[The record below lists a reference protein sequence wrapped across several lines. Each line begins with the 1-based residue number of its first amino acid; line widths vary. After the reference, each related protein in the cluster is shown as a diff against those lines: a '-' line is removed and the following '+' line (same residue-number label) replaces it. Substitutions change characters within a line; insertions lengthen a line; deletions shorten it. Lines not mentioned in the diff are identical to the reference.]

1 MQNMQHDPRCGAI
14 LCAAEEELA
23 PFLPHL
29 AEEQRLSR
37 AMLTLH
43 IGRIGD
49 LQMVLAATGICK
61 VNAALAVQTVLDT
74 VSPDFVLNAGTAGGM
89 SPALGLFET
98 AVTTECAYHDV
109 AEAILTESHPHLPSV
124 WFASDPD
131 LLAAC
136 RRAAERAPGRVHF
149 GRTVTGEAF
158 ITDEGRAEINARF
171 APLTVDMETA
181 AMAHVCYVNRIPF
194 AAIRS
199 VTDTADHSGMG
210 TFEENCA
217 RAAAV
222 SAAVVLDV
230 LRELTR

>member
-1 MQNMQHDPRCGAI
+1 MQHDPRCGAI

-43 IGRIGD
+43 IGRIGG
-49 LQMVLAATGICK
+49 LQMVLAATGMCK

-149 GRTVTGEAF
+149 GRT
-158 ITDEGRAEINARF
+158 
-171 APLTVDMETA
+171 
-181 AMAHVCYVNRIPF
+181 AHVCYVNRVPF

-199 VTDTADHSGMG
+199 VTDTADHSGIG

-217 RAAAV
+217 RASAV
-222 SAAVVLDV
+222 SAALVLDV

>member
-1 MQNMQHDPRCGAI
+1 MQHDPRCGAI

-29 AEEQRLSR
+29 TEEQRLSR

-43 IGRIGD
+43 IGRIGG
-49 LQMVLAATGICK
+49 LQMVLAATGMCK

-74 VSPDFVLNAGTAGGM
+74 ISPDFVLNAGTAGGM

-109 AEAILTESHPHLPSV
+109 AEAILTESHPRLPSV

-136 RRAAERAPGRVHF
+136 RRAAERAPAASTSAGR
-149 GRTVTGEAF
+149 
-158 ITDEGRAEINARF
+158 
-171 APLTVDMETA
+171 
-181 AMAHVCYVNRIPF
+181 
-194 AAIRS
+194 
-199 VTDTADHSGMG
+199 
-210 TFEENCA
+210 
-217 RAAAV
+217 
-222 SAAVVLDV
+222 
-230 LRELTR
+230 

>member
-1 MQNMQHDPRCGAI
+1 MQHDPRCGAI

-43 IGRIGD
+43 IGRIGG
-49 LQMVLAATGICK
+49 LRMVLAATGMCK

-109 AEAILTESHPHLPSV
+109 AEAILRSRTPICRPCGLPPIPTCSQPAGV
-124 WFASDPD
+124 PRKGPPAASTS
-131 LLAAC
+131 A
-136 RRAAERAPGRVHF
+136 GR
-149 GRTVTGEAF
+149 
-158 ITDEGRAEINARF
+158 
-171 APLTVDMETA
+171 
-181 AMAHVCYVNRIPF
+181 
-194 AAIRS
+194 
-199 VTDTADHSGMG
+199 
-210 TFEENCA
+210 
-217 RAAAV
+217 
-222 SAAVVLDV
+222 
-230 LRELTR
+230 

>member
-1 MQNMQHDPRCGAI
+1 MQHDPRCGAI

-23 PFLPHL
+23 PFLPPSGGGAVPFARH
-29 AEEQRLSR
+29 AHAAHRP
-37 AMLTLH
+37 
-43 IGRIGD
+43 D
-49 LQMVLAATGICK
+49 LRPCRRCLPRPACAK

-109 AEAILTESHPHLPSV
+109 AEAILTESHPPSAV
-124 WFASDPD
+124 RVVCLRSRSARS
-131 LLAAC
+131 LQAC
-136 RRAAERAPGRVHF
+136 RGKGPGRVHF

-181 AMAHVCYVNRIPF
+181 AMAHVCYVNRVPF

-199 VTDTADHSGMG
+199 VTDTADHSGIG

-217 RAAAV
+217 RASAV
-222 SAAVVLDV
+222 RPRWCWTSCGS
-230 LRELTR
+230 

>member
-1 MQNMQHDPRCGAI
+1 MQHDPRCGAI

-43 IGRIGD
+43 IGRICG
-49 LQMVLAATGICK
+49 LQMVLAATGMCK

-158 ITDEGRAEINARF
+158 IT
-171 APLTVDMETA
+171 A
-181 AMAHVCYVNRIPF
+181 AMAHVCYVNRVPF

-199 VTDTADHSGMG
+199 VTDTADHSGIG

-217 RAAAV
+217 RASAV
-222 SAAVVLDV
+222 SAALVLDV

>member
-1 MQNMQHDPRCGAI
+1 MQHDPRCGAI

-43 IGRIGD
+43 IGRIGGMR
-49 LQMVLAATGICK
+49 MVLTATGMCK

-89 SPALGLFET
+89 SPALGLFDT

-109 AEAILTESHPHLPSV
+109 AEAILTESHPRLPSV

-136 RRAAERAPGRVHF
+136 QACRGKGPRPRPLRQDGDGRGLHHGRGPRRDQCALCPADGRHGDSRHGACVLCKPRSLCGH
-149 GRTVTGEAF
+149 
-158 ITDEGRAEINARF
+158 
-171 APLTVDMETA
+171 PLRDG
-181 AMAHVCYVNRIPF
+181 HGGPQRH
-194 AAIRS
+194 R
-199 VTDTADHSGMG
+199 
-210 TFEENCA
+210 
-217 RAAAV
+217 
-222 SAAVVLDV
+222 DV
-230 LRELTR
+230 

>member
-1 MQNMQHDPRCGAI
+1 MQHDPRCGAI

-43 IGRIGD
+43 IGRIGGMR
-49 LQMVLAATGICK
+49 MVLTATGMCK
-61 VNAALAVQTVLDT
+61 VNAALAVQPVLDT

-89 SPALGLFET
+89 SPALGLFDT

-109 AEAILTESHPHLPSV
+109 AEAILTESHPRLPSV

-136 RRAAERAPGRVHF
+136 ITKSIFSVEPGIMAQSYEEHEQILKLIEERRY
-149 GRTVTGEAF
+149 
-158 ITDEGRAEINARF
+158 AEIEQAVREHKFKAMNSWLS
-171 APLTVDMETA
+171 APL
-181 AMAHVCYVNRIPF
+181 R
-194 AAIRS
+194 
-199 VTDTADHSGMG
+199 
-210 TFEENCA
+210 
-217 RAAAV
+217 
-222 SAAVVLDV
+222 
-230 LRELTR
+230 

>member
-1 MQNMQHDPRCGAI
+1 MQHDPRCGAI
-14 LCAAEEELA
+14 LCAVEEELA

-43 IGRIGD
+43 IGRIGG
-49 LQMVLAATGICK
+49 LQMVLA
-61 VNAALAVQTVLDT
+61 
-74 VSPDFVLNAGTAGGM
+74 VLNAGTAGGM

-181 AMAHVCYVNRIPF
+181 AMAHVCYVNRVPF

-199 VTDTADHSGMG
+199 VTDTADHSGIG

-217 RAAAV
+217 RASAV
-222 SAAVVLDV
+222 SATLVLDV

>member
-1 MQNMQHDPRCGAI
+1 MQHDPRCGAI

-43 IGRIGD
+43 IGRIGG
-49 LQMVLAATGICK
+49 LQMVLAATGMCK
-61 VNAALAVQTVLDT
+61 VNAA
-74 VSPDFVLNAGTAGGM
+74 DFVLNAGTAGGM

-109 AEAILTESHPHLPSV
+109 GEDILTNYHPRLPSV

-181 AMAHVCYVNRIPF
+181 AMAHVCYVNRVPF

-199 VTDTADHSGMG
+199 VTDTADHSGIG

-217 RAAAV
+217 RASAV
-222 SAAVVLDV
+222 SATLVLDV

>member
-1 MQNMQHDPRCGAI
+1 MQHDPRCGAI
-14 LCAAEEELA
+14 LCAVEEELA

-43 IGRIGD
+43 IGRIGG
-49 LQMVLAATGICK
+49 LRMVLAATGMCK

-74 VSPDFVLNAGTAGGM
+74 ISPDFVLNAGTAGGM

-149 GRTVTGEAF
+149 GRTVTGGPSSR
-158 ITDEGRAEINARF
+158 T
-171 APLTVDMETA
+171 
-181 AMAHVCYVNRIPF
+181 
-194 AAIRS
+194 
-199 VTDTADHSGMG
+199 
-210 TFEENCA
+210 
-217 RAAAV
+217 RAAQRSMRA
-222 SAAVVLDV
+222 LP
-230 LRELTR
+230 R